1 MDSSS
6 IMNTAYLL
14 IGGNIGRKK
23 ENILRACELIEEH
36 CGKILKKSAIYETEA
51 WGKQDQPSFLNQ
63 VLQIQTSLN
72 ARQLI
77 RKILKLEKLM
87 GRVRKEKLAP
97 RIIDIDVLFFNQE
110 INNLRFLKTP
120 HPELQNRRFVLVPMA
135 EIAPDL
141 LHPVLN
147 KKISQLLSDCEDKLA
162 VKKTDNRK

>member
-1 MDSSS
+1 MDNSS

-23 ENILRACELIEEH
+23 ENILRACELIEEY
-36 CGKILKKSAIYETEA
+36 CGKISKKSAVYETEA
-51 WGKQDQPSFLNQ
+51 WGKSDQPSFLNQ
-63 VLQIQTSLN
+63 VLEIETDLN

-97 RIIDIDVLFFNQE
+97 RIIDIDILFFNQE
-110 INNLRFLKTP
+110 INNLRFLKIP

-135 EIAPDL
+135 EIVPDL

-147 KKISQLLSDCEDKLA
+147 KKISQLLSACEDKLA
-162 VKKTDNRK
+162 VKKIDE